1 LSTKSWQEFLMTVS
15 FLEEDAPYFDELVD
29 GSVGALQNA
38 LFDADLDEEANIIEQ
53 IMWKLVNKIELEKQ

>member
-1 LSTKSWQEFLMTVS
+1 
-15 FLEEDAPYFDELVD
+15 
-29 GSVGALQNA
+29 

>member
-1 LSTKSWQEFLMTVS
+1 MTVS

-29 GSVGALQNA
+29 GSVGELQNA

>member
-1 LSTKSWQEFLMTVS
+1 MTVS

-29 GSVGALQNA
+29 SSVGALQNA

>member
-1 LSTKSWQEFLMTVS
+1 MTVS

-38 LFDADLDEEANIIEQ
+38 LFDADLDEEANIVEQ
-53 IMWKLVNKIELEKQ
+53 IMWKLVNKIELERQ